1 MNEKCYFFNECH
13 SEDATYCKLCGEWF
27 CDDCRVRY
35 KDRMIAMIKKR
46 IPSWFSREEVDEMK
60 KKGTWK
66 G

>member
-13 SEDATYCKLCGEWF
+13 NENTTYCELCGEWF

-46 IPSWFSREEVDEMK
+46 IPNWFSREEVDEMK

-66 G
+66 